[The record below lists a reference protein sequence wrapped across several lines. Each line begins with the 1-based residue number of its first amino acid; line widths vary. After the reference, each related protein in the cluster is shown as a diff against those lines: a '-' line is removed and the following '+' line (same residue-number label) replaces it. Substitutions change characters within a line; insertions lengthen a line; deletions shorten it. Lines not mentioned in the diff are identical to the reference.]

1 MRVPDI
7 SGELLLLLQIYVV
20 NREWTLQQLI
30 WNQDDTK
37 LISGHSDCWRGWY
50 DWCDTE
56 EILSPFFRV
65 RIGCSLHLKNYHLES
80 RWRNSHVLVYHGPL
94 QIAAFWEWLAI
105 YFHHSAFHNL
115 WNGTP
120 VIHQNLKL
128 ESDADQMFKW
138 DEWSDDFSR
147 WETVHTAFLWPLRC
161 FFFFSSMH
169 SDYKDLVDFIKIKL
183 ELLSLRDRRK
193 RTCFGQMSTWEASN
207 K

>member
-161 FFFFSSMH
+161 FFFFFEH
-169 SDYKDLVDFIKIKL
+169 
-183 ELLSLRDRRK
+183 
-193 RTCFGQMSTWEASN
+193 A
-207 K
+207 